1 LVGDARLLGGG
12 RGVDVA
18 KDLDEIVLGSVRAVR
33 EGENADEQREE
44 RDEREEDLVGDR
56 AGVEGAIVLSEALD
70 DRAAAPDGA
79 G

>member
-1 LVGDARLLGGG
+1 MRDPGLLLRR

-18 KDLDEIVLGSVRAVR
+18 EDLDEVLLGALRAER
-33 EGENADEQREE
+33 EGENANKQREE
-44 RDEREEDLVGDR
+44 RDEREEDLVGDG

-70 DRAAAPDGA
+70 DRAAARNGT